1 MGEKS
6 MESGTRV
13 GGESNFSEIS
23 GAWSYPEHKF
33 LSTLIWKF
41 QFHVL
46 PTDKLHVQAAC
57 FPDNEKTM
65 LPIVLLT
72 KKNSPSP
79 LWLYTGVL
87 LSHDQGLQIQC
98 FPLPIAQRRIR
109 LWP

>member
-72 KKNSPSP
+72 KKI
-79 LWLYTGVL
+79 L
-87 LSHDQGLQIQC
+87 LHHYGFILGC
-98 FPLPIAQRRIR
+98 FLVMIKDCRYNVFPYL
-109 LWP
+109 LLKEE